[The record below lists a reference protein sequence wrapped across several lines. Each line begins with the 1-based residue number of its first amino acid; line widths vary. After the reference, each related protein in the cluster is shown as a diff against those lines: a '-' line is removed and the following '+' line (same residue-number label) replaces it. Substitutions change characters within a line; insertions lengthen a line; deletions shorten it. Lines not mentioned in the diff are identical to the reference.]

1 MKKLTGLLGS
11 GVLSLCLWFAGCNQ
25 PILTE
30 SSDCEANKSD
40 YYVAAYIW
48 PSCHDDSLA
57 HVHLWA
63 DGEGEWEVI
72 KKGNPRFEGHY
83 QPRQPLWGYE
93 HDDDPKVVE
102 RWIDQAL
109 KHGVNTFIYDWY
121 WFMD

>member
-30 SSDCEANKSD
+30 SSDCEAKKSD

-63 DGEGEWEVI
+63 DGDGEWEVI
-72 KKGNPRFEGHY
+72 KKGNPRF
-83 QPRQPLWGYE
+83 
-93 HDDDPKVVE
+93 
-102 RWIDQAL
+102 
-109 KHGVNTFIYDWY
+109 
-121 WFMD
+121 